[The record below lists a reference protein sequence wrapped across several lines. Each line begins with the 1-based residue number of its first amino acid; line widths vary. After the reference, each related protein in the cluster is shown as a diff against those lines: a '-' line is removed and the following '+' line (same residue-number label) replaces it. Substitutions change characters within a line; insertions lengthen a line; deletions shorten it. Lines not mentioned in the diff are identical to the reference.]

1 MTPTTLGRLA
11 SYCIFF
17 AHFACHARNAE
28 EFNYPLGYPSGYGY
42 SSSTYQGGTQYLEKI
57 FVSPSC
63 GLIPHPGED
72 WNAID
77 YTWTEDKDYGHD
89 GNDAHDPVYA
99 VAHGMV
105 EEVKFLISS
114 SGVRAGYGIQIRHTG
129 NFLIPDPRQAVDDPD
144 GYERIRSV
152 GYVQEVWSVYIHLE
166 SIAINPRTNRAWTH
180 GDEISGGEIIGLV
193 GDFQHGSGTNYHLHF
208 EMRRQSSDVGDLPCH
223 LKNQNDF
230 NKIYIKPTHFIR
242 LNRCKPESI
251 PPPDYE
257 LFGECLGECCLYT
270 PASGFQWEA
279 LQDTPVFPRRDI
291 NSQPFTSILT
301 GEKFTAETGVLVTK
315 TAGFVKIS
323 FDLTQ
328 DCQSIGLEDG
338 ECVSVLAP
346 WSEGYY
352 HLWYQDDFVG
362 GCFIAPD
369 VEPTVDWW
377 VYVRKSNGQ
386 TGWILYGYGFDFC
399 YAHPCY
405 EDRPECLD

>member
-1 MTPTTLGRLA
+1 MTPKALGGLVLCCTLFM
-11 SYCIFF
+11 SVTCY
-17 AHFACHARNAE
+17 ARNAE
-28 EFNYPLGYPSGYGY
+28 EFNYPLGYPSSYGY
-42 SSSTYQGGTQYLEKI
+42 SSSTDQGGNQYLEQI
-57 FVSPSC
+57 FINNIC
-63 GLIPHPGED
+63 GTIPHSGED

-99 VAHGMV
+99 IAHGTI
-105 EEVKFLISS
+105 EEVKYLSS
-114 SGVRAGYGIQIRHTG
+114 SDGTKDAGYAMQIKHTG
-129 NFLIPDPRQAVDDPD
+129 DFLVPYAWQAIDDPYYSYPTLSD
-144 GYERIRSV
+144 DHIST
-152 GYVQEVWSVYIHLE
+152 VWSVYIHLE
-166 SIAINPRTNRAWTH
+166 SIALNPRTNRAWTH
-180 GDEISGGEIIGLV
+180 GDEISGGEIIGYV
-193 GDFQHGSGTNYHLHF
+193 GDYPHGSNTNYHLHF
-208 EMRRQSSDVGDLPCH
+208 EIRQAKKNVGFLPCA
-223 LKNQNDF
+223 KADV
-230 NKIYIKPTHFIR
+230 KIEDIYIKPTHFIR

-251 PPPDYE
+251 PPTNYE
-257 LFGECLGECCLYT
+257 LFGECMGECCQYT

-301 GEKFTAETGVLVTK
+301 GEKFIAQTGVLVTK
-315 TAGFVKIS
+315 TPGFVKIS

-328 DCQSIGLEDG
+328 DCQSIGLGDG

-352 HLWYQDDFVG
+352 HLWHQDDFVG
-362 GCFIAPD
+362 GGFIAPD

-386 TGWILYGYGFDFC
+386 TGWILYGYGFNFC
-399 YAHPCY
+399 YSHPCY